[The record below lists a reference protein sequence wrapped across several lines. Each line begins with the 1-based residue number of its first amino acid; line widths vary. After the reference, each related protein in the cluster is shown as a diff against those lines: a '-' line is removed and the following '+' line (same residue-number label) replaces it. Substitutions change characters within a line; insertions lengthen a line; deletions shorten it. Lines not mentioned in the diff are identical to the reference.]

1 MRRLCAVL
9 MLFAAMIWSAAPVRP
24 YTLQFTDSS
33 GKAQIKWPT
42 HTINV
47 AFSASLSA
55 PPANVKTGSDVVGAL
70 RRALASWA
78 EAADVEF
85 VESQSKEQSIS
96 AGGGSGDGVSLITI
110 AATPE
115 NAAPFVGAAS
125 EMSGRTRVF
134 FNKSGSITE
143 ADIVLNPYQQ
153 FSTDGT
159 PGTYDIEATFMHEI
173 GHLLG
178 LEHSSVIGATMQPR
192 QGKNGIYSL
201 PAFTPR
207 TLSQDDLAGVRAIYG
222 MRPEMAGAR
231 GSVTGTVI
239 LHTGAPA
246 FGASVWAEEAVT
258 GRLAASS
265 ITLAN
270 GTFEIE
276 NLRPGKYFL
285 KVEALDGPV
294 LASEIASQRGAYAGL
309 ASSQQLSFRTEEI
322 GQVIIVADRTA
333 RVNAQLSE
341 KPSQLNPTLIGF
353 NGQLSTL
360 AVPLAPGRTYTIY
373 VGGDGLNLK
382 QLAEGGVAVTSPFL
396 SVNQSSIMQQQFG
409 ANLSVISFDVTVG
422 ENAPAGD
429 YDVRVQAATGEVAYI
444 VGGLAVD
451 ANGGLVNP

>member
-1 MRRLCAVL
+1 MRRLCTVL

-33 GKAQIKWPT
+33 SRAQVKWPN

-55 PPANVKTGSDVVGAL
+55 PPANVKAGSDVIGAL
-70 RRALASWA
+70 RRALANWS
-78 EAADVEF
+78 EAADVDF
-85 VESQSKEQSIS
+85 VEAQSKEQSIS

-110 AATPE
+110 AATAE
-115 NAAPFVGAAS
+115 NVAPFVGAAS

-159 PGTYDIEATFMHEI
+159 PGTYDIEATFMHEV

-231 GSVTGTVI
+231 GSVTGTVS

-246 FGASVWAEEAVT
+246 FGASVWAEEAAT

-270 GTFEIE
+270 GTFQIE

-309 ASSQQLSFRTEEI
+309 ASSQQISFRTEEI
-322 GQVIIVADRTA
+322 GQVNIVADRTV
-333 RVNAQLSE
+333 RLNAQLSE

-382 QLAEGGVAVTSPFL
+382 QLAEGGVAVTSPYL
-396 SVNQSSIMQQQFG
+396 SVNQSSIAQQQFG
-409 ANLSVISFDVTVG
+409 ANLSVISFDVTVS

-444 VGGLAVD
+444 AGGLAVD